1 MLIAAE
7 CEAHEGMHVPM
18 ENIIVEILV
27 REGGEVRPAR
37 EGEVGEVVFTDLHNL
52 GMPFI
57 RYANGDLATQGP
69 ARRCSCGRSLSRL
82 QAVEGRTSELLRD
95 GLGASVSGLSVSFL
109 VQDVSAVRQFQAV
122 QHVDR
127 SVTINLVVNEPVPR
141 SVLDKVEE
149 NGARLLRGVDVTV
162 RTVAE
167 LPRNRAGK
175 HQLVVIERDR
185 DTGVAA
191 VA

>member
-18 ENIIVEILV
+18 ENIIVEIVV

-82 QAVEGRTSELLRD
+82 EAVEGRTSELLRD

-122 QHVDR
+122 QHVRPLCNDQ
-127 SVTINLVVNEPVPR
+127 PR
-141 SVLDKVEE
+141 GERAYTALGPRQGRRE
-149 NGARLLRGVDVTV
+149 RGPPP
-162 RTVAE
+162 
-167 LPRNRAGK
+167 PRG
-175 HQLVVIERDR
+175 
-185 DTGVAA
+185 
-191 VA
+191 